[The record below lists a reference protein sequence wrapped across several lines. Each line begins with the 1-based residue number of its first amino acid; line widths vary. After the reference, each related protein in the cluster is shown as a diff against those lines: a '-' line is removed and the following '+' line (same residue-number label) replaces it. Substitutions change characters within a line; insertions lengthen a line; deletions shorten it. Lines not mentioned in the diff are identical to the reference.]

1 MQILANQLEG
11 KLLKRELIS
20 EEAVELHRLVPWAV
34 AKQSGSHSKSS
45 GLGSTP
51 VDAKWC
57 PPRLKP
63 PAGSYYW
70 PPVSEAEVADA
81 EEVLSVESELLAN
94 TESKERFL
102 VASKTSISE
111 KNIAFKFGMDDRNVD
126 AAETAE
132 NVKMVEEDMKRTD
145 LQTSEIEM
153 KMRDFVSV
161 L

>member
-70 PPVSEAEVADA
+70 PQVSEAEAADA
-81 EEVLSVESELLAN
+81 EEVLTVESELLAK
-94 TESKERFL
+94 SKERFL

>member
-1 MQILANQLEG
+1 
-11 KLLKRELIS
+11 
-20 EEAVELHRLVPWAV
+20 
-34 AKQSGSHSKSS
+34 
-45 GLGSTP
+45 
-51 VDAKWC
+51 
-57 PPRLKP
+57 
-63 PAGSYYW
+63 
-70 PPVSEAEVADA
+70 
-81 EEVLSVESELLAN
+81 VLTVESELLAK
-94 TESKERFL
+94 SKERFL

>member
-57 PPRLKP
+57 APRLKP